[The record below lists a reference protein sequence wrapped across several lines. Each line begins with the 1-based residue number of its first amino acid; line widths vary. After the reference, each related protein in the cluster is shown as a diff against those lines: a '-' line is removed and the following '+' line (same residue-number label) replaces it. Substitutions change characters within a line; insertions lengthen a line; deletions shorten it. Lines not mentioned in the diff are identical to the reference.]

1 MFQQHTLLA
10 CNLLSMQSKGNA
22 KELSMQSNIRDVT
35 TTVWCTGAA
44 NAGVPLSIIVK
55 NHGWNAYFTALLA
68 ACGMAILLLAPMVNL
83 KSYVQREALAKSKAA

>member
-10 CNLLSMQSKGNA
+10 CNLLSMQSKG
-22 KELSMQSNIRDVT
+22 
-35 TTVWCTGAA
+35 TGAA